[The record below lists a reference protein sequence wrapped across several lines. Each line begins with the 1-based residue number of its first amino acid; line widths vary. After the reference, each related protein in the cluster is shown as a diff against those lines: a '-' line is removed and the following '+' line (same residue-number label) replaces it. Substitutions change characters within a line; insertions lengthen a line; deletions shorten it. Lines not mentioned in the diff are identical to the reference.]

1 MFLILSLYKVPNLM
15 NSSGQ
20 IVQFFNSLFCQF
32 SKRMYALRKRKYLPW
47 KLSSESTTI
56 TSSFV
61 SLRYVSTNRKH
72 PRRRQIS
79 GDELDSCQRESV
91 CIGGKREAEGIGSLD
106 EALLKMEAE
115 SVARVQKQNQ
125 QKKKRGCTRGFPV
138 AACQRYLRFGFGARF
153 LCHLSLSLSLSFSF
167 SFSLSLCFSSFFLA
181 RQLARVRIRVS
192 RVMYIDRSATIIVR
206 GCALSLT
213 GANYTSTEAAMVRRS
228 LRFIFLPGLSSS
240 LGLGFPF
247 PQISGPRLPDVR
259 RKSLAD
265 VAIDDWFSDGTENY
279 ARKSDSH
286 R

>member
-20 IVQFFNSLFCQF
+20 IVLFFNSLFCQF

-153 LCHLSLSLSLSFSF
+153 LCHLSLSLSLFLF
-167 SFSLSLCFSSFFLA
+167 LFLSLSLFLILFPSEAACARAHPCLSRDVYRSVGDNHRPRMRSLSHRSQLHKYRGRHGAEIIAIYFLTWTLLFS
-181 RQLARVRIRVS
+181 RPRISVSPDLWPSIAGCTAQVS
-192 RVMYIDRSATIIVR
+192 RGRCHRRLILWWNRKL
-206 GCALSLT
+206 CA
-213 GANYTSTEAAMVRRS
+213 
-228 LRFIFLPGLSSS
+228 
-240 LGLGFPF
+240 
-247 PQISGPRLPDVR
+247 
-259 RKSLAD
+259 
-265 VAIDDWFSDGTENY
+265 
-279 ARKSDSH
+279 
-286 R
+286 